1 MRIFSTI
8 LFLLIV
14 YLGYSQIPTNNLKLW
29 INADSVSLNS
39 GYVDTLYDLS
49 GNNNH
54 VAQSVLSNCPSFAD
68 SISQLNNYPVISF
81 AGSNDFMSCD
91 FGENFSIPNT
101 FFIVWTKSNNS
112 LSYAWSEIGGSHRT
126 DLFFNNNT
134 VGLSKTAGND
144 INYNQN
150 IPFTNINTAIFNGS
164 NSKIFRNGI
173 FMDNGSTSD
182 ANSTSSIVLGKLDL
196 NGCCQFDGLIAELL
210 FYDTALT
217 DSSRQVVEKY
227 LMDKYAPP
235 VNLGADINL
244 PYGFCDTTISAE
256 QPWFTDYSWSTGD
269 TLPEIS
275 INQSGNYSVTVT
287 NIFGQTSTDDIE
299 VFYPVNTINDTT
311 ICFGDTIN
319 WHTGLDSSIYDFSWS
334 TGDTTAGIKI
344 YDEGFYALTLS
355 DSLGCTYITDSVF
368 VNIDS
373 FPLQNVL
380 YDSIDIC
387 DGTYMGLSE
396 YPAGITSYLW
406 NTGSTDSTTIITGG
420 GNYSVQLV
428 NNRGCLINDTSMINI
443 IGTAP
448 DVDFSFDTVCLGQPT
463 HFTYLSTDVPP
474 DTIIS
479 WNWNFGDSTFSALQN
494 PAHTYN
500 SPDTFIVSLEVNAHS
515 CTNKLS
521 KTVFVKQ
528 IPHSDFS
535 TYGNS
540 DQFCSNTNIQ
550 FNSNASASSG
560 QIDNYS
566 WDFDDGT
573 NSTDKDPLKSFNNPG
588 LYQIKHIV
596 SQTNGCTDTL
606 MKEFLIADS
615 LPAAETPTLIYPH
628 NGINLGVSDSVNF
641 KWNYSNNIH
650 YFKLLIASDSAFNNI
665 LLAKD
670 SLLNQEI
677 KLHLPQNHDTVF
689 WKIQAYNS
697 CNNLSESTT
706 FYIDFFNPNNI
717 GNIYLWINGDSVNSN
732 NGYIDT
738 CYDISGNNNHLV
750 QNTLSCQPLSN
761 DTISKLNNCNAVN
774 FDGIDDNI
782 FVEFQDT
789 VPIPYTFFV
798 IWNKETSEDCF
809 LWSEKD
815 GTHRS
820 DLFYYNNEIGLS
832 KTVGSSVRYNKNT
845 PFTVLNTAVFN
856 DQLSSIYDNGILAV
870 SGSTVEANNVSS
882 IVLGKLDN
890 INSLHFNGYIAEII
904 LYDSLLN
911 TSDRQSVEN
920 YLMQKY
926 APPVNLGY
934 DIRVPYGFCDTTISA
949 EQPWFT
955 DYMWSTG
962 DTTPTITV
970 SESGEYEVTVTDIF
984 GLSSTDDIR
993 VMYPEVNQPDA
1004 VSEICYGDTL
1014 QWSVDLAEADYDFSW
1029 LNAPSTGS
1037 SAEYW
1042 ENTQAAVEVTDSLGC
1057 VYRSDTISVQLDMFE
1072 FTAGFGQQD
1081 TALCIGNRLTFLY
1094 GDDEAVAYEWQDG
1107 STDMEYLI
1115 EGPGTYHATV
1125 TNGLGCVATDTVDVS
1140 ILGTVPDP
1148 QFQINGHCA
1157 EANISLLDESTCP
1170 DGNIT
1175 AREWLYNDSVFATGE
1190 QASISF
1196 DSAGNYDITLQL
1208 HTDVGC
1214 HNTLTQTVEVHPLP
1228 VPDFA
1233 PLTGCEGNIIP
1244 FQSLSTIEQDSLSGF
1259 YWQFTENGDWQSSTE
1274 EIIAHSYD
1282 DSGTY
1287 AVSLMAESN
1296 FECADTITQTVD
1308 IRPGPEA
1315 DFSHSALC
1323 SGQPVYFN
1331 DESSSDDVNP
1341 IIRYH
1346 WNFGDGNTSSR
1357 KSPGHTFTSPGTY
1370 QMQLCVTSLNGCT
1383 DTLHN
1388 NIEVDA
1394 TPQAAAGNL
1403 NACTG
1408 VLHLL
1413 TDLSTAVGD
1422 SITSWEWKL
1431 DSLVFSTSSPEI
1443 TMQDTGIYP
1452 LHLSVST
1459 NAGCSSFIDTVLSV
1473 WQTPKAQFAV
1483 ERTWGDIPFTL
1494 TPENRSEGAS
1504 DYYWDFD
1511 DGTTSEDIT
1520 PVHTWQDSG
1529 RYEVQLVAVS
1539 DKGCPDTV
1547 RKTIRAIIPVVD
1559 VMVINMDVTLEG
1571 NYLAVEADIANAGS
1585 VPADNLAIE
1594 LNTSTNNIQ
1603 REYLE
1608 DQLDAGAVMRY
1619 TFRARPYVSSGLLP
1633 TYTCVSLDPGMPDDV
1648 PENNS
1653 LCVLNEAEFQ
1663 LYDLYPNP
1671 TSGKLNLTL
1680 LIPDNGN
1687 IVIRVFD
1694 NAGRLV
1700 YNKDYELTKGYRQI
1714 TLNCSEFTQ
1723 GKYMLNISYKGKTEV
1738 RNFVLE

>member
-1 MRIFSTI
+1 MLFFKKI
-8 LFLLIV
+8 LGVLLLLV
-14 YLGYSQIPTNNLKLW
+14 LFNLCFAQVPTNNLKLW
-29 INADSVSLNS
+29 ITSDSVQKS
-39 GYVDTLYDLS
+39 GNKIITCFDLS
-49 GNNNH
+49 GNNNNLNQFNSDFQPIH
-54 VAQSVLSNCPSFAD
+54 SD
-68 SISQLNNYPVISF
+68 TLNNYPGITF
-81 AGSNDFMSCD
+81 DGINDHLDSD
-91 FGENFSIPNT
+91 TT
-101 FFIVWTKSNNS
+101 FF
-112 LSYAWSEIGGSHRT
+112 L
-126 DLFFNNNT
+126 
-134 VGLSKTAGND
+134 ND
-144 INYNQN
+144 
-150 IPFTNINTAIFNGS
+150 PFTYFIIWSLDDTDQQFVFRNTEVGDVYNAANLQFYNNQLRTAPSGWSYSKNSPFVLLNTIINDSSNGFAYENGELVLNHTDSKDIETLRLGADENKQRSLNGS
-164 NSKIFRNGI
+164 IYEF
-173 FMDNGSTSD
+173 
-182 ANSTSSIVLGKLDL
+182 IV
-196 NGCCQFDGLIAELL
+196 
-210 FYDTALT
+210 YDTILS
-217 DSSRQVVEKY
+217 DSSLIGIENY
-227 LMDKYAPP
+227 LMNKYAPP
-235 VNLGADINL
+235 VSLGADIETV
-244 PYGFCDTTISAE
+244 GFCDTTISAD
-256 QPWFTDYSWSTGD
+256 QPWFTDYIWSTGD

-275 INQSGNYSVTVT
+275 VDQSGNYSVTVT

-299 VFYPVNTINDTT
+299 VYYPSVNTINDTT

-344 YDEGFYALTLS
+344 YDEGFYALSLS

-406 NTGSTDSTTIITGG
+406 NTGSTDSTTIIAGG
-420 GNYSVQLV
+420 GNYSVQLE
-428 NNRGCLINDTSMINI
+428 NNRGCLIQDTSMINI

-448 DVDFSFDTVCLGQPT
+448 NVDFSFDTVCLGQAT
-463 HFTYLSTDVPP
+463 HFTDLSTDVPP

-479 WNWNFGDSTFSALQN
+479 RNWNFGDSTFSALQN
-494 PAHTYN
+494 PAHTYT
-500 SPDTFIVSLEVNAHS
+500 SPDTFNVNLEVNTLS
-515 CTNKLS
+515 CTNKIT
-521 KTVFVKQ
+521 KTIFVKN

-535 TYGNS
+535 TFGNS
-540 DQFCSNTNIQ
+540 DVCCSNTNIQ
-550 FNSNASASSG
+550 FNSNASASLG

-606 MKEFLIADS
+606 MKELLIADS

-717 GNIYLWINGDSVNSN
+717 GNIYLWINGDSVKSN

-738 CYDISGNNNHLV
+738 CYDISGNNNHLFQTDNNFMPV
-750 QNTLSCQPLSN
+750 LNDTTDILNNYPLLSFDGNNDYLDADSSFNSRDTSSLFIIWSSPESTQQFAIRNHDLDNTLDSP
-761 DTISKLNNCNAVN
+761 
-774 FDGIDDNI
+774 
-782 FVEFQDT
+782 
-789 VPIPYTFFV
+789 
-798 IWNKETSEDCF
+798 
-809 LWSEKD
+809 
-815 GTHRS
+815 
-820 DLFYYNNEIGLS
+820 DLQFYNNQIKCFNKWE
-832 KTVGSSVRYNKNT
+832 YNKST
-845 PFTVLNTAVFN
+845 PFTILNTIINNSSNGELYENGNFVLNHTDDRAWQN
-856 DQLSSIYDNGILAV
+856 IRIGADQNGNR
-870 SGSTVEANNVSS
+870 S
-882 IVLGKLDN
+882 LDG
-890 INSLHFNGYIAEII
+890 FIAEII

-955 DYMWSTG
+955 DYIWSTG

-970 SESGEYEVTVTDIF
+970 SESESGEYEVTVTDIF

-1014 QWSVDLAEADYDFSW
+1014 LWDTQLECSDYSFSW
-1029 LNAPSTGS
+1029 LNASATGN

-1072 FTAGFGQQD
+1072 FTAGFGTAD

-1157 EANISLLDESTCP
+1157 EANISLLDGSTSP

-1196 DSAGNYDITLQL
+1196 NSAGNYDITLQL

-1413 TDLSTAVGD
+1413 TDLSTAIGD
-1422 SITSWEWKL
+1422 NITSWEWKL

-1443 TMQDTGIYP
+1443 TMQDTGTYP

-1700 YNKDYELTKGYRQI
+1700 YNKDYELTKGYRQV